1 MPKYAICFGYYED
14 PFFEGEEVFNTL
26 EEVENFVRSHE
37 GDFSYY
43 EVYDD
48 KGNVITLNI

>member
-1 MPKYAICFGYYED
+1 MPKYAIEYGFYED

-37 GDFSYY
+37 GDLAYY
-43 EVYDD
+43 DVYDD
-48 KGNVITLNI
+48 KGNEITLNI